1 MLIRSQ
7 DKKSIV
13 NLNNI
18 RTVRAEKQKPKDRTM
33 ILEKYQTIIVAYASS
48 SAVDLGAYESEE
60 KAIKVL
66 DMIQNEFQSELRKH
80 RVFQMP
86 QDCEV

>member
-1 MLIRSQ
+1 MIIRSQ
-7 DKKSIV
+7 DEKVIV

-18 RTVRAEKQKPKDRTM
+18 DSICIEHNVCKFDVACKNGFKDTRVG
-33 ILEKYQTIIVAYASS
+33 I
-48 SAVDLGAYESEE
+48 GAYSTEE

-66 DMIQNEFQSELRKH
+66 DMIQNEFQSEIRKH

-86 QDCEV
+86 QDSEV

>member
-1 MLIRSQ
+1 MIIRSQ
-7 DKKSIV
+7 DKKSITTDL
-13 NLNNI
+13 NLQIYADDWSDKFGIMNSKG
-18 RTVRAEKQKPKDRTM
+18 AE
-33 ILEKYQTIIVAYASS
+33 
-48 SAVDLGAYESEE
+48 LGLYSTEE

-86 QDCEV
+86 QDSEV